1 MKRLFFAFA
10 LAFLGLLATL
20 QAEVVRPAPEI
31 QWTSSSGATEKLSKF
46 RGQPVVIL
54 IAPSP
59 RNWTF
64 RSQVGQLQQVY
75 ERLGAMKAI
84 CIAAFT
90 ENTGQIRSNI
100 PFAIAPDGPRVAY
113 DLNVQRGFA
122 IGIVGRDGNLDY
134 IHNRVTSGQRVIDII
149 QNSFVLQQDLRR

>member
-1 MKRLFFAFA
+1 MKQLLLVLLLTGFAFD
-10 LAFLGLLATL
+10 LAT
-20 QAEVVRPAPEI
+20 AEVVRPAPEI
-31 QWTSSSGATEKLSKF
+31 LWTSSSGAAEKLSKF
-46 RGQPVVIL
+46 RGQPVVVL

-59 RNWTF
+59 RSWAF

-90 ENTGQIRSNI
+90 TDTGRIHSNI
-100 PFAIAPDGPRVAY
+100 PFVIAPDGPRVAY
-113 DLNVQRGFA
+113 DYNVQRGFA
-122 IGIVGRDGNLDY
+122 IAVIGRDGNLDY
-134 IHNRVTSGQRVIDII
+134 VNNRVTTGQRVMDII